1 MTEEEKDRNTKSLLF
16 TLQLLPKWITICG
29 DFSGREDV
37 VLGKNVIFLLE
48 KSSVAPCNAQS
59 SSKPLGQAW
68 KPLHASPP
76 PQPLSTHLPQA
87 GHTPAWPPLL
97 LHRCLKS
104 PHPAFSWQTF
114 FKTKLKATF
123 SVKPFQTYPP
133 EQMKTSFAPRG
144 GSTAPLALSHSL
156 ACCAYILPCATP
168 SESCQHCP
176 LCLGQSEHLVS
187 SLNWQAGYS
196 LIPSWGR

>member
-1 MTEEEKDRNTKSLLF
+1 MEESMWCWGRMSFSCLKNLLW
-16 TLQLLPKWITICG
+16 LLAMH
-29 DFSGREDV
+29 
-37 VLGKNVIFLLE
+37 NQ
-48 KSSVAPCNAQS
+48 APSPWA
-59 SSKPLGQAW
+59 QAW
-68 KPLHASPP
+68 EPLHASPP

-87 GHTPAWPPLL
+87 GHTSAWSPLL
-97 LHRCLKS
+97 LHHCLES
-104 PHPAFSWQTF
+104 PHQAFIF

-156 ACCAYILPCATP
+156 VCCAYILHCVTP

-176 LCLGQSEHLVS
+176 PCLGQSEHLVS